1 MRTNRPSGSYGQS
14 GGYRDDFNNGY
25 NPRSHNYGHNPYG
38 RQSEV
43 LSPSMY
49 NGLICIVL
57 LYGFVLNYL
66 MVKHCTEFFLTMNL
80 WVLLIG
86 YFVLCLI
93 GIFMSKA
100 SDNPVVSFIGY
111 NFVVVPIGAVLSV
124 CLAGVA
130 PDLVKNVVLVTAG
143 VTTVMLVAGTLFPNV
158 FKSIGGALGI
168 ALLAVI
174 IIELICG
181 LLLKIIMP
189 TFWDVIVALI
199 FCGYIGFDWAV
210 AQDEEPTADNAIDA
224 CVGLYLDIVNLFL
237 RLLSIMGDRDRD

>member
-25 NPRSHNYGHNPYG
+25 NPRSRNYGHNPYG

-43 LSPSMY
+43 LSSSMY
-49 NGLICIVL
+49 NGLIGIVL

-66 MVKHCTEFFLTMNL
+66 MVKYCTEFFLTMNF

-130 PDLVKNVVLVTAG
+130 PDLIKNVVLVTAG
-143 VTTVMLVAGTLFPNV
+143 VTAVMLVAGTLFPNV

-237 RLLSIMGDRDRD
+237 RLLSIMGARDRD